1 MAWKW
6 HLEFGFYGD
15 VNGNKP
21 HAGIRPTACLLL
33 SILNIGAYGSSMASN
48 YNTRNRAAEVLVN
61 GAEAKLIRRRET
73 IEQQL
78 ANEQAC
84 F

>member
-1 MAWKW
+1 MTQ
-6 HLEFGFYGD
+6 
-15 VNGNKP
+15 
-21 HAGIRPTACLLL
+21 PTACCTAGDLLAIR
-33 SILNIGAYGSSMASN
+33 SAGAYGSSMASN
-48 YNTRNRAAEVLVN
+48 YNTNTRNRAAEILVN

-84 F
+84 L

>member
-1 MAWKW
+1 MQVSY
-6 HLEFGFYGD
+6 L
-15 VNGNKP
+15 
-21 HAGIRPTACLLL
+21 RLLL
-33 SILNIGAYGSSMASN
+33 VIRNTSAYGSSMASN

-84 F
+84 L

>member
-1 MAWKW
+1 MPKARTL
-6 HLEFGFYGD
+6 HTGYGLLACT
-15 VNGNKP
+15 
-21 HAGIRPTACLLL
+21 AGDLLAIRSA
-33 SILNIGAYGSSMASN
+33 GAYGSSMASN

-61 GAEAKLIRRRET
+61 GTETKLIRRRET

-84 F
+84 L